1 MEAKFVV
8 EKEQN
13 RIEINKLEVQREDL
27 KRSYVKQ
34 RNNIEED
41 SWLKID
47 SLVDQNKTKLDVSIE
62 LSMVAKG
69 QLTETLKDFR
79 ELKQDK
85 EQKVREMEEKNQNFN
100 EHI

>member
-1 MEAKFVV
+1 MVAKFVV

-13 RIEINKLEVQREDL
+13 RIEIGKLEVQREDL
-27 KRSYVKQ
+27 KKSHNIQRSK
-34 RNNIEED
+34 IEED